1 MQKTTTNTNQENLK
15 GIIFMV
21 LAVLLLPFSDAI
33 AKWLSSSYTAIQIAW
48 LRFFVQ
54 AVILF
59 LLSITF
65 KYKLEEFKKSYI
77 LISIF
82 ISSSIIFLFWGLKYL
97 PLANNIAL
105 FFIEPLVLTL
115 LSVIILKEKLQKNH
129 IIAVI
134 IGLIGTLVIIRPNW
148 SAYGVAAILPIISA
162 VFYALYLLS
171 LRQVSTKSNN
181 KSLQFYIGL
190 TSTLILSVIITICE
204 VFDIDSFGFNQ
215 IDFTHWWLILLLGI
229 VTTIVQ
235 LLVSKAFFYSKASS
249 LASFQYLEIISATL
263 LGWFIFKDIPD
274 NLTIVGALIV
284 IFSGLYLIQHERK
297 KS

>member
-181 KSLQFYIGL
+181 KSLQFYIGI